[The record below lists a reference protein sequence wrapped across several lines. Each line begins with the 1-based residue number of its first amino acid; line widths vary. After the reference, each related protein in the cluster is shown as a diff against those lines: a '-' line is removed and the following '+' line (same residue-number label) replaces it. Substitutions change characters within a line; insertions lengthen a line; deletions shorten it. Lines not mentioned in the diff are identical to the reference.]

1 MSRIYK
7 VKVLNEEV
15 LIRASTKGSAIRYA
29 MSSAVEAVVASQED
43 LVRLTAKGVGVQDV
57 PKKGA

>member
-1 MSRIYK
+1 MNRIYK

-15 LIRASTKGSAIRYA
+15 LIRAGTKGAAIRYA
-29 MSSAVEAVVASQED
+29 MASTCEAVVASQED
-43 LVRLTAKGVGVQDV
+43 LVRLTAKGVGVQDI